1 MLESLLVADHG
12 LGAARVLLTC
22 RRLGIKSVLAGLS
35 TEDAAG
41 TDASHLADDE
51 VLLADATELSDP
63 VAVVRAAQAAGVQ
76 AIHPGYGPLRGS
88 AELANE
94 ATKAGMFAV
103 LTTGIGPR
111 EQVAAALAA
120 EKVPVVTA
128 GTRPSRL
135 VYVFGTEG
143 RIVVLGS
150 ARIDVDGRFIFGE
163 DDADDP
169 ASGVNGS
176 SQQGSGQQGSGD
188 RSTAHRLAHAAAAV
202 LGVDGVAAIAL
213 ALDGSVG
220 GVVDVVAGLP
230 ESHAGW
236 ELVTDLDLVEL
247 QLDPT
252 AVAELDV
259 TTGGVAVGR
268 LDAVRLDDARG
279 LGDLAAAADADGGGL
294 RFDAVALVGS
304 AHGALVRASAW
315 AEDETAARAYL
326 TRFDDR
332 YPVVAQRS

>member
-35 TEDAAG
+35 TGDAAG
-41 TDASHLADDE
+41 TDAGHLADDQ
-51 VLLADATELSDP
+51 VLLADDTELSDP
-63 VAVVRAAQAAGVQ
+63 TAVVRAAQAAGVQ

-88 AELANE
+88 PELGE
-94 ATKAGMFAV
+94 AAAKAGIRAV
-103 LTTGIGPR
+103 VTTGVDNPDR
-111 EQVAAALAA
+111 MATALAG
-120 EKVPVVTA
+120 ENVPVLPA
-128 GTRPSRL
+128 GSPAARW
-135 VYVFGTEG
+135 VYVFGSQG

-150 ARIDVDGRFIFGE
+150 ARVDADGLLVAGE
-163 DDADDP
+163 DDEH
-169 ASGVNGS
+169 VHHS
-176 SQQGSGQQGSGD
+176 SD

-202 LGVDGVAAIAL
+202 LGIDGVAAVAVAL
-213 ALDGSVG
+213 GGATGGSPG

-230 ESHAGW
+230 ESHAVW

-252 AVAELDV
+252 AGAELDV
-259 TTGGVAVGR
+259 TTGGIAIGR
-268 LDAVRLDDARG
+268 LDVVRIDDARA
-279 LGDLAAAADADGGGL
+279 LEDLSAAADADGGGL
-294 RFDAVALVGS
+294 RFDAVALSDS

-315 AEDETAARAYL
+315 AEDETAARAFLARYEAS
-326 TRFDDR
+326 

>member
-1 MLESLLVADHG
+1 VLESLLVADHG
-12 LGAARVLLTC
+12 LGAARVLLSC

-51 VLLADATELSDP
+51 VLLADAAELSDAT
-63 VAVVRAAQAAGVQ
+63 AVVRAAQAAGVQ
-76 AIHPGYGPLRGS
+76 AIHPGYGPLRAS
-88 AELANE
+88 TELARE
-94 ATKAGMFAV
+94 AAKVGLSAV
-103 LTTGIGPR
+103 LTTGIGTR
-111 EQVAAALAA
+111 EQVTAALAA
-120 EKVPVVTA
+120 ENVPVLPA
-128 GTRPSRL
+128 GARPSRW
-135 VYVFGTEG
+135 VYVFGTHG

-150 ARIDVDGRFIFGE
+150 ARVAADGLLVIGDDDNDV
-163 DDADDP
+163 
-169 ASGVNGS
+169 
-176 SQQGSGQQGSGD
+176 SGD
-188 RSTAHRLAHAAAAV
+188 RGTAHRLAHAGAAA
-202 LGVDGVAAIAL
+202 LAIDGVAAVAV
-213 ALDGSVG
+213 ALDRAANGVASGAVG

-230 ESHAGW
+230 ESHAVW

-268 LDAVRLDDARG
+268 LDVTRIDDARG

-294 RFDAVALVGS
+294 RFDAVALADS
-304 AHGALVRASAW
+304 PHGALVRASAW
-315 AEDETAARAYL
+315 AEDETAAREFLARYE
-326 TRFDDR
+326 TQ